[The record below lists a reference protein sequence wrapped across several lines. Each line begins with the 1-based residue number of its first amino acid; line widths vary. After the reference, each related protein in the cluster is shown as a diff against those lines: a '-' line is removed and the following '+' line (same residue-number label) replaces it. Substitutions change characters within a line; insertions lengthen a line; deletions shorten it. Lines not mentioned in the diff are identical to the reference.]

1 MKSLDEVVIVAEI
14 EIEIVDEIN
23 KRGIRMESI
32 GVYRSRDVRP
42 GQDPEK
48 QDARVHLH

>member
-1 MKSLDEVVIVAEI
+1 
-14 EIEIVDEIN
+14 
-23 KRGIRMESI
+23 MESI

-48 QDARVHLH
+48 QDARVHLHWLVYATLNEYATECVEL